1 MSWCRS
7 SFSFFCFS
15 LVLWILFLPRFL
27 YTCLKRKTWLYSVC
41 RLYCVRSSSAKFS
54 FYVQRGYI
62 FYCLLYVFDCLPLI
76 WRLTVKS
83 RICEGLSAALLPN
96 SKYIWLLHLEK
107 MVCFFFFMVTPL
119 QPLLILSRTACVL
132 TSGPFKSTSQLSDI
146 QKQDF
151 EEKPRNNTPAP
162 NLPSHR
168 SAHVSDGSGCKLA
181 HRSEAASLMLHSL
194 RSHPSSALLFSQ
206 SSFTLLF
213 TIMSLSF
220 MGFFL
225 FSPNLYSPNC
235 RSGFVDV
242 RWKLTTRSV
251 FNYITEGE
259 SWHSSVQL
267 EKKNL

>member
-62 FYCLLYVFDCLPLI
+62 FLLFAVCFWLFATNLEVDSKEQDLWGTLGCAVTKQQI
-76 WRLTVKS
+76 HLTVAS
-83 RICEGLSAALLPN
+83 GENGF
-96 SKYIWLLHLEK
+96 
-107 MVCFFFFMVTPL
+107 VFFFMVTPL
-119 QPLLILSRTACVL
+119 QPLLILSRTDCVL

-213 TIMSLSF
+213 TVMSLSF

>member
-1 MSWCRS
+1 M
-7 SFSFFCFS
+7 
-15 LVLWILFLPRFL
+15 LWILFLPRFL

-83 RICEGLSAALLPN
+83 RICEGLSAALLQTAN
-96 SKYIWLLHLEK
+96 TFDCCIWRKWVFVFL
-107 MVCFFFFMVTPL
+107 FFMVTPL
-119 QPLLILSRTACVL
+119 QPLLILSRTDCVL
-132 TSGPFKSTSQLSDI
+132 TSGPFKSSSQLSDI

-151 EEKPRNNTPAP
+151 EEKPRNNIPAP

-168 SAHVSDGSGCKLA
+168 SAHISDGSGCKLA

-213 TIMSLSF
+213 TVMSLSF

-225 FSPNLYSPNC
+225 FFPK
-235 RSGFVDV
+235 FVLT
-242 RWKLTTRSV
+242 KLSQWFRRREVEVDDTQR
-251 FNYITEGE
+251 F
-259 SWHSSVQL
+259 
-267 EKKNL
+267 

>member
-1 MSWCRS
+1 MSPVLCEVIISKVLLLCSTWIHFLLFAVCFWLFATNLEVDSKEQDLWGTLGCAVTKQQIHLTCIWRKW
-7 SFSFFCFS
+7 FCF
-15 LVLWILFLPRFL
+15 V
-27 YTCLKRKTWLYSVC
+27 
-41 RLYCVRSSSAKFS
+41 
-54 FYVQRGYI
+54 
-62 FYCLLYVFDCLPLI
+62 
-76 WRLTVKS
+76 
-83 RICEGLSAALLPN
+83 
-96 SKYIWLLHLEK
+96 
-107 MVCFFFFMVTPL
+107 FFMVTPL
-119 QPLLILSRTACVL
+119 QPLLILSRTDCVL

-213 TIMSLSF
+213 TVMSLSF